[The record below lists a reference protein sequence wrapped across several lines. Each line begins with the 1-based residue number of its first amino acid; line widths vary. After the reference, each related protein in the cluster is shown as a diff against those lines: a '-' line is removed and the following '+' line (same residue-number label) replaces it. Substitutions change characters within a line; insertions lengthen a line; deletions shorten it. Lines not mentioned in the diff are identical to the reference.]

1 MKNDSLLK
9 KYRDAIS
16 DFEKY
21 LEDIY
26 SSQNSFGKE
35 HKGYLINLKDYERIK
50 EIIDNN
56 KVNNINDSENNF
68 KINQIEFKTLH
79 YLINMILNGN
89 KYIFINNSLW
99 ELICDNDK
107 KNEPPIIYKV
117 NFYDINFNLDNEYL
131 SFRHNKNIIDKI
143 VLNNSY
149 NYNSN
154 YEKIE
159 KICES
164 IFLYYNFENKI
175 VNDLKNKQ
183 SYNNTTYEYLV
194 SKNWID
200 KWKIFSNYENIKI
213 NYFQNNLNNKEH
225 INKCYKI

>member
-99 ELICDNDK
+99 ELMIMIK
-107 KNEPPIIYKV
+107 KMS
-117 NFYDINFNLDNEYL
+117 LL
-131 SFRHNKNIIDKI
+131 
-143 VLNNSY
+143 
-149 NYNSN
+149 
-154 YEKIE
+154 
-159 KICES
+159 
-164 IFLYYNFENKI
+164 LY
-175 VNDLKNKQ
+175 
-183 SYNNTTYEYLV
+183 
-194 SKNWID
+194 
-200 KWKIFSNYENIKI
+200 IK
-213 NYFQNNLNNKEH
+213 
-225 INKCYKI
+225 